1 LLHFNKVLE
10 LDQEKLRTNKKI
22 SESRGANKYVFHE
35 LKKLMVKYTKNKY
48 DAHTLMER
56 IPDAIAN
63 EKSFSESVQE
73 LENKLGS
80 TVGLL
85 LAEIMGS

>member
-1 LLHFNKVLE
+1 
-10 LDQEKLRTNKKI
+10 
-22 SESRGANKYVFHE
+22 
-35 LKKLMVKYTKNKY
+35 
-48 DAHTLMER
+48 MER